1 MGSHTSSTSR
11 ADKEPGPRHAPRF
24 SRRTKLKVGG
34 VGATLALIGGGIAL
48 AGGANAAV
56 PAASFSADHW
66 SGGYTATYTVTNT
79 TGSALSS
86 WTVDFSLPSG
96 TTISSLWN
104 GTETASG
111 QNYVV
116 ANADW
121 NGKLA
126 PGAST
131 TFGFTTNG
139 TGNPVN
145 CTIDGSACGGT
156 TTVSASPTPSAVYT
170 SASAAPSATAT
181 ATTTTST
188 APTKPAGGPT
198 TTATATASASAT
210 ATSTGTSAPSGS
222 YGKFSPYA
230 DLSLYPLYNLSSAA
244 STEGT
249 KYFNL
254 AFITEGGGG
263 CTPEWAGVTPI
274 TDASITS
281 DIAGLRAEGGDVRV
295 SFGGE
300 AGTELA
306 SECSSAS
313 TLAAAY
319 QSVIKQY
326 SLTQIDFDI
335 EGAAI
340 ADTSAINMRNQAIA
354 IFEGEDP
361 GLQVSYTLPVLPSG
375 LTSQGVALLQN
386 AKADG
391 ANIAAVNVMAMD
403 YGSSFPGDMA
413 TLAENAA
420 SATMAQVQSVW
431 TNLTTA
437 QAYAKIAITPMIGVN
452 DDSAET
458 FTLADASALAS
469 WAKTEGLAWL
479 SMWSATRDS
488 ECSGGAQTYA
498 SATCSSVAESA
509 GGFGQALSQY

>member
-1 MGSHTSSTSR
+1 MGSHASSNSSP
-11 ADKEPGPRHAPRF
+11 DKEQGPRRAPRF
-24 SRRTKLKVGG
+24 SRGTKFTVGG
-34 VGATLALIGGGIAL
+34 VCATLAVVGGGFAL

-56 PAASFSADHW
+56 PAASFSANHW

-79 TGSALSS
+79 TGSAIST

-104 GTETASG
+104 GTEKASG
-111 QNYVV
+111 QSYTVS
-116 ANADW
+116 NASW
-121 NGKLA
+121 NGALA
-126 PGAST
+126 AGAST
-131 TFGFTTNG
+131 TFGFTTTG
-139 TGNPVN
+139 TGDPVN

-156 TTVSASPTPSAVYT
+156 ATGTPTTAAPSPTVSVSASA
-170 SASAAPSATAT
+170 SASASAPTSAPASPTAT
-181 ATTTTST
+181 KAS
-188 APTKPAGGPT
+188 P
-198 TTATATASASAT
+198 TATAT

-222 YGKFSPYA
+222 FGKFSPYA
-230 DLSLYPLYNLSSAA
+230 DLSLYPLYNLSTAA
-244 STEGT
+244 TTEGT

-274 TDASITS
+274 TDSSITS
-281 DIAGLRAEGGDVRV
+281 DIAGLRADGGDVRV

-340 ADTSAINMRNQAIA
+340 ADTTAINLRNQAIA
-354 IFEGEDP
+354 ILEGEDP

-386 AKADG
+386 AKADN
-391 ANIAAVNVMAMD
+391 ANIAAVDVMAMD

-413 TLAENAA
+413 TLAEDAA

-437 QAYAKIAITPMIGVN
+437 QAYAKIAVTPMIGVN

-458 FTLADASALAS
+458 FTVADAGSLAA
-469 WAKTEGLAWL
+469 WAKTKGLAWL
-479 SMWSATRDS
+479 AMWSATRDS
-488 ECSGGAQTYA
+488 ECSGGAQDYA
-498 SATCSSVAESA
+498 SATCSSLVQSA
-509 GGFGQALSQY
+509 GAFGQALGQY

>member
-1 MGSHTSSTSR
+1 MGSHASSTSR
-11 ADKEPGPRHAPRF
+11 PDKEQGPRRAPRL
-24 SRRTKLKVGG
+24 SRGTKLKVGG
-34 VGATLALIGGGIAL
+34 VGATLALIGGGFAL

-56 PAASFSADHW
+56 PAASFSASHW
-66 SGGYTATYTVTNT
+66 DGGYTATYTVTNT
-79 TGSALSS
+79 TGSAISS

-96 TTISSLWN
+96 TTVSSLWN
-104 GTETASG
+104 GTEKASG
-111 QNYVV
+111 QSYTVT
-116 ANADW
+116 NASW
-121 NGKLA
+121 NGTLA
-126 PGAST
+126 AGAST
-131 TFGFTTNG
+131 TFGFTANG
-139 TGNPVN
+139 TGNPEN

-156 TTVSASPTPSAVYT
+156 TTVSTSPAPT
-170 SASAAPSATAT
+170 SVPTTASAAPSATAT
-181 ATTTTST
+181 TTTA
-188 APTKPAGGPT
+188 APTKTASSSP
-198 TTATATASASAT
+198 TATATAT
-210 ATSTGTSAPSGS
+210 VTSTPTSTPTSSSGF
-222 YGKFSPYA
+222 GKFSPYA
-230 DLSLYPLYNLSSAA
+230 DLSLYPLYNLSTAA

-274 TDASITS
+274 TDSSITS
-281 DIAGLRAEGGDVRV
+281 DIAGLRAAGGNVRV

-326 SLTQIDFDI
+326 SLTEIDFDV

-340 ADTSAINMRNQAIA
+340 ADTTAINLRNQAIA
-354 IFEGEDP
+354 ILEGEDP

-375 LTSQGVALLQN
+375 LTGQGVALLQN

-391 ANIAAVNVMAMD
+391 ASIAAVDVMAMD

-413 TLAENAA
+413 TLAEDAA

-431 TNLTTA
+431 TGLTTA
-437 QAYAKIAITPMIGVN
+437 QAYAKIAVTPMLGVN

-458 FTLADASALAS
+458 FTLADAGSLAS
-469 WAKTEGLAWL
+469 WAKSEGLAWL

-488 ECSGGAQTYA
+488 ECSGGAQSYA
-498 SATCSSVAESA
+498 SATCSSVVESA
-509 GGFGQALSQY
+509 GGFGKALSQY